1 MTIAMCA
8 VMPEGIVLGAD
19 STSSVFHDGTGFH
32 YFNHNQ
38 KIFEVGEDSTFG
50 VLTWGLGAIKRTSYR
65 TLIARLDD
73 DLKANPPAKVEDVAV
88 RWADLLWAS
97 YSAAYGAEI
106 ARLALLSAKT
116 EFVQGANPPNR
127 NARTE
132 GEETEH
138 RNLTQNLYVGFC
150 IGGYVLPDREPQ
162 AFEVNFFPHLA
173 APPIPSAV
181 NIGFWGAPNFILR
194 LLNGWDH
201 GLKDAIM
208 NSGNWTGSEPDLIA
222 ELNKSALQV
231 GMSTLRDAIDFV
243 YSSIHSTI
251 KALKFSDL
259 NQVCGGP
266 IELAVIST
274 DRRFRWVRHKK
285 WDSAITDGDIV

>member
-50 VLTWGLGAIKRTSYR
+50 ILTWGLGAVKTTSYR

-73 DLKANPPAKVEDVAV
+73 DLKAHPPADVHAV
-88 RWADLLWAS
+88 AMRWAAMVWAN
-97 YSAAYGAEI
+97 YSTAYAHEI
-106 ARLALLSAKT
+106 AQLALLSAKPPY
-116 EFVQGANPPNR
+116 VQGANPPDP

-132 GEETEH
+132 VEEGQH

-150 IGGYVLPDREPQ
+150 VGGYVLPDREPQ
-162 AFEVNFFPHLA
+162 AFEVNFFPHLTI
-173 APPIPSAV
+173 PPTPSAV
-181 NIGFWGAPNFILR
+181 SIGFWGAPNFILR

-201 GLKDAIM
+201 GLKDALLK
-208 NSGNWTGSEPDLIA
+208 SGKWSGTEPELIA

-285 WDSAITDGDIV
+285 WDSAITDGDIG